1 MGCWLDR
8 RLPHQWGE
16 LGLICLVYN
25 ANVDNYFSR
34 GTSLQSGLSGEGESV
49 MDMSMGPHTKPRLV
63 PFTNSTRVPVPMPQ
77 IVAMGVPTPQGGG
90 FTSNR
95 ITSQRAK
102 VCKVDSQ
109 GTGAVVELASAPTV
123 NRSSTGDELSM
134 GMHYVR
140 TLGVEQLTVQRGAGA
155 GATGSSPTTSN
166 LRSSFTSLESS
177 GPLGRGERWGDE
189 GAAARGRALQ
199 VPRAGACGGGKAKGY
214 YVKLTSGQALPKFV
228 QLDLSGIAAKGVIEM
243 SGVPTPR
250 DIGEMTVGIY
260 AEHDGSCAASVII
273 EVVGKR

>member
-1 MGCWLDR
+1 
-8 RLPHQWGE
+8 
-16 LGLICLVYN
+16 
-25 ANVDNYFSR
+25 
-34 GTSLQSGLSGEGESV
+34 
-49 MDMSMGPHTKPRLV
+49 MDMAMGPHAKPRLV

-77 IVAMGVPTPQGGG
+77 VVAMGVPASQGGS
-90 FTSNR
+90 FTGNR

-109 GTGAVVELASAPTV
+109 DANAVVELASAPAV

-140 TLGVEQLTVQRGAGA
+140 TLGVDQLTVQRSAGA
-155 GATGSSPTTSN
+155 GATGSSPATSN

-177 GPLGRGERWGDE
+177 GRSGGEGDGVMKVLLRAGERFKFRVPVPA
-189 GAAARGRALQ
+189 GAA
-199 VPRAGACGGGKAKGY
+199 KAKGY

-260 AEHDGSCAASVII
+260 AEYDGSCAASVII

>member
-1 MGCWLDR
+1 
-8 RLPHQWGE
+8 
-16 LGLICLVYN
+16 
-25 ANVDNYFSR
+25 
-34 GTSLQSGLSGEGESV
+34 

-77 IVAMGVPTPQGGG
+77 VVPMGVPAPQGGG
-90 FTSNR
+90 FAGNR

-109 GTGAVVELASAPTV
+109 DAGALVELGAPTV
-123 NRSSTGDELSM
+123 KRSSTGDELSM

-140 TLGVEQLTVQRGAGA
+140 ALGVDQLTVKRTAGA
-155 GATGSSPTTSN
+155 AANGSSPAMSN

-177 GPLGRGERWGDE
+177 GRSGAESDGTMKVLLRAGERFKFRVPVPART
-189 GAAARGRALQ
+189 GAA
-199 VPRAGACGGGKAKGY
+199 KAKGY
-214 YVKLTSGQALPKFV
+214 YVKLTSGQVLPKFV
-228 QLDLSGIAAKGVIEM
+228 QLDLSGIAAKGVLEL

-260 AEHDGSCAASVII
+260 AEHDGTCAASVII